1 MLAAALS
8 RKVAAFH
15 PPALGLEGK
24 KTSGV
29 KVFYQCIYFTPEK
42 KADEVHL
49 KDLNTA
55 LQKKISF
62 FLNCGHDVMN
72 VSLTSLSLRPPL
84 KHIDIQY
91 VL

>member
-1 MLAAALS
+1 MHVKS
-8 RKVAAFH
+8 
-15 PPALGLEGK
+15 ALGLEGK